1 VLAVGEGPA
10 TYADFFSQQ
19 KRWAYGI
26 WEIVRQHTPR
36 LLPRMASRRQRLS
49 FFALQ
54 THYPTTAIA
63 WLAGIFVTAVY
74 LICGITM
81 TRLSLVIWASLFPAN
96 LLVGFL
102 FFQFMRRFNLVH
114 HEWRSWGVHG
124 MALELITA
132 PIYVAA
138 AVAQL
143 AGRRLT
149 YVVTAKGSAVTRDTV
164 RTFRGHLG
172 WAVFAAGCMAAGLTA
187 GHDYPTL
194 YVWAGFTLLVSITP
208 VLPSL
213 STSGE
218 TLTIEES
225 MTLRART
232 ENAGHVGDEH
242 EWSWSCG

>member
-1 VLAVGEGPA
+1 
-10 TYADFFSQQ
+10 
-19 KRWAYGI
+19 
-26 WEIVRQHTPR
+26 
-36 LLPRMASRRQRLS
+36 
-49 FFALQ
+49 
-54 THYPTTAIA
+54 
-63 WLAGIFVTAVY
+63 VTAVY

-208 VLPSL
+208 VLILAGTRLKAMTVRDPVKL
-213 STSGE
+213 PAPLILLANRHLGGILVERGLITAVQLRELLDLQATEDRPWQRLGE
-218 TLTIEES
+218 VAIEHDYITADQVADALQHQAHNELT
-225 MTLRART
+225 TPVRQA
-232 ENAGHVGDEH
+232 A
-242 EWSWSCG
+242 